1 MAVVMKGKSLSPTTL
16 EIVHES
22 GTRFT
27 LVAPKDN
34 GGDGSSFSPTDLCA
48 VSFGA
53 CATVIMTMFAQNK
66 DMALEE
72 ISFEL
77 QKEMTANPRKIAK
90 IIVAYTIKGNLSDAD
105 FEKLK
110 NAAKT
115 CPVRLTL
122 YDAVQVEETFTL
134 VRSQCALAS

>member
-1 MAVVMKGKSLSPTTL
+1 MAVVMKGKSLSPTSL

-22 GTRFT
+22 GTTFK

-34 GGDGSSFSPTDLCA
+34 GGDGSSFSPTDICA

-53 CATVIMTMFAQNK
+53 CATVIMTMFAHSK
-66 DMALEE
+66 GIPVKE

-77 QKEMTANPRKIAK
+77 QKEMAANPRKIAK
-90 IIVAYTIKGNLSDAD
+90 IIVAYTIKGDIADED

-110 NAAKT
+110 NAART
-115 CPVRLTL
+115 CPVRMTFC
-122 YDAVQVEETFTL
+122 DAVTVEETFT
-134 VRSQCALAS
+134 CIP